1 MLTEKYHLVF
11 LILSIHTPT
20 SLRRISKFRKPEKN
34 HIIYFSS
41 LKAKPY
47 SEMNSDAEGA
57 KRFEVSS
64 TTIHFASSLVLE
76 LLLFPHSIPV
86 PLTLHFISFVNPEV
100 YYLPHVCPPLRSRGQ
115 ASCFSQH
122 DRKSYSHAQKKI
134 TPRIFS
140 PGFFLFLVHHHIIAI
155 IIYVKFCSLCIFYH
169 ILAYLCDEILFQ

>member
-1 MLTEKYHLVF
+1 MLTKKYHLVF

-64 TTIHFASSLVLE
+64 HTIHFASSFCIGTSSVSS
-76 LLLFPHSIPV
+76 FNSRSAHAS
-86 PLTLHFISFVNPEV
+86 LHFIRQFRSNSPFMQVRSLAYPFFIRV
-100 YYLPHVCPPLRSRGQ
+100 RKVCRVRKN
-115 ASCFSQH
+115 AQH
-122 DRKSYSHAQKKI
+122 RYARWVWEQKKWGAGLLLP
-134 TPRIFS
+134 THQV
-140 PGFFLFLVHHHIIAI
+140 FL
-155 IIYVKFCSLCIFYH
+155 
-169 ILAYLCDEILFQ
+169 